1 MNILDRIRRDKQSE
15 VENRRSTLDEHSLRQ
30 ACRDLPPPRGF
41 ASAVLGSRSGEVVR
55 QAASRLS
62 VIAEVKKASP
72 SAGVIREDFDP
83 VEVACSYEEGGAD
96 CISCLTDAPYFQGS
110 IDYLSRIR
118 EAVALPILRK
128 DFILDPWQVWE
139 ARHAGADAVLLIAGF
154 VETDVLQRIRDTAA
168 EAELD
173 VLVEIHHEDELDMA
187 LELDPDVLGINN
199 RNLRTENFVTN
210 ISTTLDL
217 VSRVPGQL
225 ALISESGIRNRED
238 VRKFQATRLDGILVG
253 EHLMKEPD
261 PGRAIHEKLGLGL
274 HEE

>member
-1 MNILDRIRRDKQSE
+1 MNILDRIRRDKQHE
-15 VENRRSTLDEHSLRQ
+15 VENRRSKLDEHSLRQ
-30 ACRDLPPPRGF
+30 ACHDLPPARGF
-41 ASAVLGSRSGEVVR
+41 ASAVPGSRSGAASR

-72 SAGVIREDFDP
+72 SVGVIREDFDP
-83 VEVACSYEEGGAD
+83 VGVSCSYENGGAD
-96 CISCLTDAPYFQGS
+96 CISCLTDTPYFQGS

-118 EAVALPILRK
+118 KAVALPILRK

-139 ARHAGADAVLLIAGF
+139 ARHAGADAILLIVGF
-154 VETDVLQRIRDTAA
+154 VETDMLQRIRDTAA
-168 EAELD
+168 EAGLD
-173 VLVEIHHEDELDMA
+173 ALVEIHHEDELDTA
-187 LELDPDVLGINN
+187 LQLDPDVLGINN

-210 ISTTLDL
+210 INTTLDL

-238 VRKFQATRLDGILVG
+238 VGKFQAARLDGILVG

-261 PGRAIHEKLGLGL
+261 PGRAIYEKLGLG
-274 HEE
+274 HEG